1 MKKYYLFYFV
11 LKKYLNQ
18 KLIICVI
25 GLPGAGK
32 SVFCS
37 VSNELGFS
45 VINMGDQIRKKIKKQ
60 GLSDDAKTLSEMMI
74 KLRKENG
81 RSAVAEICIPI
92 IKKSQNKYIII
103 DGIRNIEEIKQ
114 FQKIGQVIS
123 ILITNTTERRM
134 NFLIERGRNDAPLD
148 KKTFKKRDK
157 NEINIGLNQVM
168 KMADIIIDNNELTK
182 EEFKIKSKEIL
193 LKLIKSD

>member
-1 MKKYYLFYFV
+1 M
-11 LKKYLNQ
+11 NQ

-32 SVFCS
+32 SLFCS

-45 VINMGDQIRKKIKKQ
+45 IINMGDQVRKEIKKQ
-60 GLSDDAKTLSEMMI
+60 GLSDDAETLSKMMV

-81 RSAVAEICIPI
+81 RSVVAEICIPI

-148 KKTFKKRDK
+148 KKTFKKRDE

-182 EEFKIKSKEIL
+182 EEFKTKSKEIL

>member
-1 MKKYYLFYFV
+1 MNKDNDD
-11 LKKYLNQ
+11 KYLNQ

-148 KKTFKKRDK
+148 KKTFKKRDE

-182 EEFKIKSKEIL
+182 EEFKTKSKEIL

>member
-1 MKKYYLFYFV
+1 MNKDNDD
-11 LKKYLNQ
+11 KYLNQ

>member
-1 MKKYYLFYFV
+1 
-11 LKKYLNQ
+11 
-18 KLIICVI
+18 
-25 GLPGAGK
+25 
-32 SVFCS
+32 
-37 VSNELGFS
+37 
-45 VINMGDQIRKKIKKQ
+45 
-60 GLSDDAKTLSEMMI
+60 
-74 KLRKENG
+74 
-81 RSAVAEICIPI
+81 
-92 IKKSQNKYIII
+92 
-103 DGIRNIEEIKQ
+103 
-114 FQKIGQVIS
+114 QKIGQVIS

-182 EEFKIKSKEIL
+182 EEFKTKSKEIL

>member
-1 MKKYYLFYFV
+1 MNKDNDD
-11 LKKYLNQ
+11 KYLNQ

-182 EEFKIKSKEIL
+182 KEFKIKSKEIL

>member
-1 MKKYYLFYFV
+1 MNKDNDD
-11 LKKYLNQ
+11 KYLNQ

-81 RSAVAEICIPI
+81 KSAVAEICIPI

-182 EEFKIKSKEIL
+182 EEFKTKSKEIL

>member
-1 MKKYYLFYFV
+1 MNKDNDN
-11 LKKYLNQ
+11 KYLNQ

-32 SVFCS
+32 SLFCS
-37 VSNELGFS
+37 VSNEIGFS

-60 GLSDDAKTLSEMMI
+60 GLSDDAKTLNKMMI
-74 KLRKENG
+74 KLRNEKG
-81 RSAVAEICIPI
+81 RSAIADICIPI

-134 NFLIERGRNDAPLD
+134 NFLIERGRKDAPLN
-148 KKTFKKRDK
+148 KKTFEKRDE
-157 NEINIGLNQVM
+157 NEINIGLDKVM
-168 KMADIIIDNNELTK
+168 KIADIKINNNGLTK
-182 EEFKIKSKEIL
+182 EEFKIKSKKIL
-193 LKLIKSD
+193 LKLIEK

>member
-1 MKKYYLFYFV
+1 MNKDNDD
-11 LKKYLNQ
+11 KYLNQ

-182 EEFKIKSKEIL
+182 EEFKTKSKEIL

>member
-1 MKKYYLFYFV
+1 MNKDNDD
-11 LKKYLNQ
+11 KYLYQ

-81 RSAVAEICIPI
+81 RSAVAEICTPI

-182 EEFKIKSKEIL
+182 EEFKTKSKEIL